1 MFDALFGSSPKRRTS
16 KAAKVK
22 KLAAKVAKIE
32 KKRAMDDM
40 EAKLKAKLSKL
51 KGY

>member
-1 MFDALFGSSPKRRTS
+1 MLSALFGGSPRRRTS

-40 EAKLKAKLSKL
+40 EQKLKAKLSKL